1 MVQQPLNEP
10 RLRVAWPIN
19 EAAASLGISREFI
32 YKLARS
38 NKLQLV
44 RIGRRTVIPDAEVR
58 RLASGV
64 SA

>member
-1 MVQQPLNEP
+1 MAQQPQNEP
-10 RLRVAWPIN
+10 RLRVAWQIN